1 MGCCSIIILIFLA
14 IAVAFIYVTVA
25 LAIFDFVFLILAIA
39 SIVRAINASKM
50 RPSKMICTN
59 CNSKS
64 VRLSTRQSGTDTN
77 AYFFRFGLSM
87 KDRINYQRIAEC
99 QNCGFVWNYYTK
111 SDIQSERS
119 KACGMLV
126 LSTFLFLICMFF
138 TMEMASI

>member
-14 IAVAFIYVTVA
+14 IAMAFIYVTAA
-25 LAIFDFVFLILAIA
+25 LTILDFVLFILAIA
-39 SIVRAINASKM
+39 SIIRVINANKM
-50 RPSKMICTN
+50 RPSKMICLN

-87 KDRINYQRIAEC
+87 RDKINYQRIAEC
-99 QNCGFVWNYYTK
+99 QDCGFVWNYFTK

-119 KACGMLV
+119 KACSML
-126 LSTFLFLICMFF
+126 LISTVLFLICIFF
-138 TMEMASI
+138 TMEITNI